1 MGQKSNSSLLRIG
14 IGHKEWL
21 SKYEEKSLEEST
33 LLIHNDLEIR
43 NYLTRI
49 FKLHRIFRFHHLLI
63 HGCQASYS
71 ENSVN
76 IIINY
81 YIIQKKDEK
90 KSLSKF
96 NIKCFENSDEFKE
109 FSYKMRVSLYLFL
122 KPKYNQIIDI
132 KFVNV
137 NLNMQRLEQQ
147 SKNFKILMKKLRRF
161 QRHFLFKKL
170 VSIIFCI
177 ITHKNSAK
185 LFSEFIA
192 NQLKLKKNKQH
203 NYFLFFL
210 KEVLSI
216 SIKSSFSN
224 IRGIKLIINGR
235 FNKAP
240 RSRKKIIQLGS
251 VPAQSFNS
259 KIDFHQSISYTLNG
273 TFGISLWICEKI

>member
-1 MGQKSNSSLLRIG
+1 
-14 IGHKEWL
+14 
-21 SKYEEKSLEEST
+21 
-33 LLIHNDLEIR
+33 
-43 NYLTRI
+43 
-49 FKLHRIFRFHHLLI
+49 
-63 HGCQASYS
+63 
-71 ENSVN
+71 
-76 IIINY
+76 
-81 YIIQKKDEK
+81 
-90 KSLSKF
+90 
-96 NIKCFENSDEFKE
+96 
-109 FSYKMRVSLYLFL
+109 
-122 KPKYNQIIDI
+122 
-132 KFVNV
+132 
-137 NLNMQRLEQQ
+137 
-147 SKNFKILMKKLRRF
+147 MKKLRRF

-170 VSIIFCI
+170 VNIIFCT

-192 NQLKLKKNKQH
+192 SQLKLKKNKQH

-224 IRGIKLIINGR
+224 IRGLKLIINGR